1 MKKGLYALVVPL
13 TLAYALIVV
22 FIWFTAPRGTGR
34 NLFLDYI
41 MGPLTVVCANHI
53 AKTAFKSDR

>member
-22 FIWFTAPRGTGR
+22 FTWFTAPRGTGR

-53 AKTAFKSDR
+53 AKAAF

>member
-34 NLFLDYI
+34 NRFLDYI

-53 AKTAFKSDR
+53 VKAAF